1 MQNDIKAFDPLW
13 SKYNGNEEV
22 VIMSVKREISNI
34 LNSYVGWYDPFCELI
49 QNALDAVDKRRE
61 LNDGFEAKIH
71 VLIDIKNNKISVTD
85 NGIGFKEAEYLK
97 FLAPNF
103 SFKSGG
109 TTRGHKG
116 VGTTYLAYGFNYI
129 QIATKLQIFLQQV
142 S

>member
-1 MQNDIKAFDPLW
+1 MDISIISKKGNSSRRNTMQNDIKAFDPLW

-71 VLIDIKNNKISVTD
+71 VLIDIKNNKISVFSIVCRIY
-85 NGIGFKEAEYLK
+85 NG
-97 FLAPNF
+97 FL
-103 SFKSGG
+103 
-109 TTRGHKG
+109 
-116 VGTTYLAYGFNYI
+116 
-129 QIATKLQIFLQQV
+129 
-142 S
+142 